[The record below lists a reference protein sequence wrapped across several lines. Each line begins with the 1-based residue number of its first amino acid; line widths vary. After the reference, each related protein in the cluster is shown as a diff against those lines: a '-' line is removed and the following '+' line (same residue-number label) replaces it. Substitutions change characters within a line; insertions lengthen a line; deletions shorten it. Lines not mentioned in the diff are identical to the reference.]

1 MIHLVRFAWLTGAA
15 GVAFLL
21 CVPWPEQL
29 GFDPHAIGQGEV
41 WRLASAH
48 LTHLGIAHAL
58 INALGFGMVGVLLL
72 EFMPVRGL
80 VFSGA
85 GIAMVIDMVFLLP
98 MFLPMF
104 QAQAN
109 FAGFSAILYGLAT
122 LAALLVSVK
131 RKIWGLLIASAVVL
145 ALASDYFHWRTWD
158 FDIATG
164 THLVGV
170 ACGMVM
176 GAYLISSPRQSAR
189 KNS

>member
-15 GVAFLL
+15 GVTFLL

-58 INALGFGMVGVLLL
+58 INALGVGMVGVLLL
-72 EFMPVRGL
+72 QFMPPRGL
-80 VFSGA
+80 VFSVA
-85 GIAMVIDMVFLLP
+85 GTAMVIDAVFLLP
-98 MFLPMF
+98 MF
-104 QAQAN
+104 QGQAN

-145 ALASDYFHWRTWD
+145 ALASDYFDWRTWD